1 MPRTQRVR
9 QIDRGDREAT
19 SWLPLRVVYPVS
31 AVVGNETAKR
41 ALMLLAIEPELR
53 GVLIACESGSAPST
67 LARGFAS
74 LGVNRFGETDSTL
87 VELPI
92 SVTEDRLL
100 GGLNLEKTLASGH
113 RELAM
118 GLLARADGGVL
129 FADNINLL
137 DGIAAMHVAHALGSR
152 EVRME
157 REGLSAVQRADF
169 KFIGTYNPA
178 EGEVSPLL
186 RDSVGLIVESSID
199 CSADE
204 KVEVLVRAFRFD
216 RDPRGFIED
225 FAIET
230 AETESAIEC
239 ARELLPR
246 VRISKEHRRQIA
258 LIAMKLGVEGNRADV
273 FAVRAA
279 RANAALGSRKA
290 VADEDIVAAIQLVLI
305 PRATTMPEEAGNS
318 KHPDGQQQPSDRD
331 AENVEQDL
339 VPSAIEDLII
349 PPIDQTVSQ
358 EMLTAKSHIT
368 RSSGRGKRL
377 KAAKSARGR
386 YVRSTDHRA
395 GDFRVAIDSTLRA
408 AAPFQLN
415 RRARVPGRAGVRIEP
430 SDLRFK
436 EFKHRAGMLF
446 IFAVDAS
453 GSMAINRL
461 AQAKGALT
469 RLLQQAYLHR
479 DKVALISFRGTS
491 SEVLLAP
498 TRSVELAKRLVD
510 ALPAGGGTPISA
522 GVIKAIELARLAR
535 LQGMPRAMLVLFTD
549 GRANVTLNG
558 SRTSTDEL
566 EHLGRLLKAEGI
578 TPVVIDT
585 KSRFVSSGEGQS
597 LSDMLGARYFL
608 LPRVEAQGVY
618 DMVTRAATE
627 IYTSLV

>member
-1 MPRTQRVR
+1 MISV
-9 QIDRGDREAT
+9 
-19 SWLPLRVVYPVS
+19 SPLRIVYPLS
-31 AVVGNETAKR
+31 AVLGNETAKR

-53 GVLIACESGSAPST
+53 GVLIASESGSTPST
-67 LARGFAS
+67 MARGFAS
-74 LGVNRFGETDSTL
+74 LHVNRRGGADSTL

-92 SVTEDRLL
+92 GVTEDRLL
-100 GGLNLEKTLASGH
+100 GGLDLEKTLASGL
-113 RELAM
+113 RELAI

-137 DGIAAMHVAHALGSR
+137 DGIAATQVAHTLGSR
-152 EVRME
+152 EVRLE

-169 KFIGTYNPA
+169 RFIGTYNPA
-178 EGEVSPLL
+178 EGEVSPML
-186 RDSVGLIVESSID
+186 RDSAGLIVESSSGY
-199 CSADE
+199 SADE
-204 KVEVLVRAFRFD
+204 KAEIIARAFRFD
-216 RDPRGFIED
+216 QDPRGFTDD

-230 AETESAIEC
+230 AEIESAIER

-246 VRISKEHRRQIA
+246 IRVSKDQRRQIA

-273 FAVRAA
+273 FAVKAA

-305 PRATTMPEEAGNS
+305 PRATTMPEEAGNP
-318 KHPDGQQQPSDRD
+318 KQPDVQQRQPDDRGVED
-331 AENVEQDL
+331 VEQDL
-339 VPSAIEDLII
+339 VPAAIEDLLI
-349 PPIDQTVSQ
+349 PGIDQTVSQ
-358 EMLTAKSHIT
+358 DILTAKMQIT

-377 KAAKSARGR
+377 KPAKSARGR
-386 YVRSTDHRA
+386 YVRSTDHRV
-395 GDFRVAIDSTLRA
+395 GDFRVAIDATLRA

-436 EFKHRAGMLF
+436 EFKHRAGVLF

-535 LQGMPRAMLVLFTD
+535 IQGMPRAMLVLFTD
-549 GRANVTLNG
+549 GRANVSEST
-558 SRTSTDEL
+558 SRTPTDEL
-566 EHLGRLLKAEGI
+566 EQLGHLLKSESI
-578 TPVVIDT
+578 TTVVIDT
-585 KSRFVSSGEGQS
+585 KSRFVSGGEGQS
-597 LSDMLGARYFL
+597 LSAMLGARYFL
-608 LPRVEAQGVY
+608 LPRSEVGSVY
-618 DMVTRAATE
+618 EVISKAARSEST
-627 IYTSLV
+627 

>member
-1 MPRTQRVR
+1 M
-9 QIDRGDREAT
+9 
-19 SWLPLRVVYPVS
+19 
-31 AVVGNETAKR
+31 AKR
-41 ALMLLAIEPELR
+41 ALILLAIEPELR
-53 GVLIACESGSAPST
+53 GVLIASESGLAAST

-74 LGVNRFGETDSTL
+74 LYVNRLRETDSTF
-87 VELPI
+87 VELPV

-100 GGLNLEKTLASGH
+100 GGLDLEKTLASGQ
-113 RELAM
+113 RELAI
-118 GLLARADGGVL
+118 GLLARADGGAL

-137 DGIAAMHVAHALGSR
+137 DGIAATHVAHTLGSR
-152 EVRME
+152 EVRIE
-157 REGLSAVQRADF
+157 REGLSVVQRADF
-169 KFIGTYNPA
+169 KFIGTYTPA

-186 RDSVGLIVESSID
+186 RDSVGLIVESSREY
-199 CSADE
+199 SADE
-204 KVEVLVRAFRFD
+204 KAEIIARAFRFD
-216 RDPRGFIED
+216 HDPRGFTDD

-230 AETESAIEC
+230 AEIESAIDG
-239 ARELLPR
+239 ARELLPK
-246 VRISKEHRRQIA
+246 VSVSKDQRRQIA

-305 PRATTMPEEAGNS
+305 PRATTMPGDAGNP
-318 KHPDGQQQPSDRD
+318 KQPDVQQQKPDDRD
-331 AENVEQDL
+331 VEEVEQDL
-339 VPSAIEDLII
+339 VPAAIEDLII
-349 PPIDQTVSQ
+349 TPIDQTVSQ
-358 EMLTAKSHIT
+358 DVLTAKSQVT

-377 KAAKSARGR
+377 KPAKSARGR
-386 YVRSTDHRA
+386 YIRSTDHRA
-395 GDFRVAIDSTLRA
+395 SDARVAIDATLRA
-408 AAPFQLN
+408 AAPFQLK
-415 RRARVPGRAGVRIEP
+415 RRARVPGRAGVMIEP

-436 EFKHRAGMLF
+436 EFKHRAGILF

-535 LQGMPRAMLVLFTD
+535 IQGMPQAMLVLFTD
-549 GRANVTLNG
+549 GRANIALSG
-558 SRTSTDEL
+558 SRTPTDEL

-578 TPVVIDT
+578 MPVVIDT
-585 KSRFVSSGEGQS
+585 KSRFVSGGEGQS
-597 LSDMLGARYFL
+597 LSAMLGARYFL
-608 LPRVEAQGVY
+608 LPRSEVGSVY
-618 DMVTRAATE
+618 EVISKAARSERT
-627 IYTSLV
+627 

>member
-1 MPRTQRVR
+1 
-9 QIDRGDREAT
+9 
-19 SWLPLRVVYPVS
+19 
-31 AVVGNETAKR
+31 
-41 ALMLLAIEPELR
+41 MLLAIEPELR

-67 LARGFAS
+67 LARGFVS
-74 LGVNRFGETDSTL
+74 LEVNRLGKTDSTL

-100 GGLNLEKTLASGH
+100 GGLDLEKTLASGQ
-113 RELAM
+113 RELAI
-118 GLLARADGGVL
+118 GLLARADGGLL
-129 FADNINLL
+129 FADSINLL
-137 DGIAAMHVAHALGSR
+137 DGIAATHVAHALGSR
-152 EVRME
+152 EVHIE

-169 KFIGTYNPA
+169 KFIGTHNPS
-178 EGEVSPLL
+178 EGEVSPML
-186 RDSVGLIVESSID
+186 RDSVGLIVESSVD
-199 CSADE
+199 HSADE
-204 KVEVLVRAFRFD
+204 KVEVLDRAFKFD
-216 RDPRGFIED
+216 RDPVGFVD
-225 FAIET
+225 GFAIET
-230 AETESAIEC
+230 AEMEGAIEC

-258 LIAMKLGVEGNRADV
+258 LIAMKLGVEGNRADG

-279 RANAALGSRKA
+279 RANAALDCRKA

-318 KHPDGQQQPSDRD
+318 KQPDGQQQPSDRD
-331 AENVEQDL
+331 IENVEQDL

-349 PPIDQTVSQ
+349 PPIDQNVSQ

-368 RSSGRGKRL
+368 RNSGRGKRL
-377 KAAKSARGR
+377 KPAKSARGR
-386 YVRSTDHRA
+386 YVRSTDHRS
-395 GDFRVAIDSTLRA
+395 GDFRVAIDATLRA
-408 AAPFQLN
+408 AAPFQLK
-415 RRARVPGRAGVRIEP
+415 RRARVPGRASVRIEP

-436 EFKHRAGMLF
+436 EFKHRAGVLF

-453 GSMAINRL
+453 GSMAVNRL

-535 LQGMPRAMLVLFTD
+535 IQGMPRAMLVLFTD
-549 GRANVTLNG
+549 GRANVTVSG
-558 SRTSTDEL
+558 SRTPTAEF

-578 TPVVIDT
+578 ASVVIDT
-585 KSRFVSSGEGQS
+585 KSRFVASGEGQA
-597 LSDMLGARYFL
+597 LSAMLGARYFL
-608 LPRVEAQGVY
+608 LPRSEVRSVY
-618 DMVTRAATE
+618 DVISKAARSEST
-627 IYTSLV
+627 YRP

>member
-1 MPRTQRVR
+1 
-9 QIDRGDREAT
+9 
-19 SWLPLRVVYPVS
+19 
-31 AVVGNETAKR
+31 
-41 ALMLLAIEPELR
+41 MLLAIEPELR
-53 GVLIACESGSAPST
+53 GVLIACESGSASST

-137 DGIAAMHVAHALGSR
+137 DGIAAMHVAHSLGSR

-186 RDSVGLIVESSID
+186 RDSVGLIVESSSD

-230 AETESAIEC
+230 AEIESAIEC

-339 VPSAIEDLII
+339 LPSAIEDLII
-349 PPIDQTVSQ
+349 PPIDQAVSQ
-358 EMLTAKSHIT
+358 DMLTAKSQIN
-368 RSSGRGKRL
+368 RSAGRGKRM

-395 GDFRVAIDSTLRA
+395 ANFRVAIDATLRA
-408 AAPFQLN
+408 AAPFQLK
-415 RRARVPGRAGVRIEP
+415 RRARVPGRTGVMIEP
-430 SDLRFK
+430 RDLRFK
-436 EFKHRAGMLF
+436 EFKHRAGVLF

-498 TRSVELAKRLVD
+498 TRSVDLAKRLVD

-522 GVIKAIELARLAR
+522 GVMKAIELARLAR
-535 LQGMPRAMLVLFTD
+535 IQEMPRAMLVLFTD

-578 TPVVIDT
+578 ASVVIDT
-585 KSRFVSSGEGQS
+585 KSRFVVSGEGQA
-597 LSDMLGARYFL
+597 LSAMLGARYFL
-608 LPRVEAQGVY
+608 LPRREAQHVY
-618 DMVTRAATE
+618 EMVTRTAAE
-627 IYTSLV
+627 MYTSLV